1 MSILQIDPWKLK
13 KCKKKLKKSKKTM
26 CIFHKMYYTYFEGLF

>member
-1 MSILQIDPWKLK
+1 MSILQNDPWKLK
-13 KCKKKLKKSKKTM
+13 KCKKSKKTM

>member
-1 MSILQIDPWKLK
+1 MSILQIDLW
-13 KCKKKLKKSKKTM
+13 KLKKSKKTM